1 MQMTLGFQVKRAPAM
16 NGGMTTRVFMCV
28 SKVINVKSAIPE
40 QRC

>member
-1 MQMTLGFQVKRAPAM
+1 MSLGVKNGIAFLQLISRFQV
-16 NGGMTTRVFMCV
+16 CV